1 MTKTASVINQLR
13 RVNLSAAAIVL
24 ICFFLPWVQ
33 VSCAG
38 ARDSLS
44 GLDLA
49 REGERLLW
57 LVPLLMIAVLALGV
71 MRFGERQASLF
82 PIASLVSGLLSAYL
96 LNREHAKS
104 DRWSGLIVAQVT
116 VWFWLALLASLVI
129 VVSALLLFFRR
140 TRAP

>member
-1 MTKTASVINQLR
+1 MINQLR
-13 RVNLSAAAIVL
+13 RVNLSAAVIVL

-44 GLDLA
+44 GFDLA

-57 LVPLLMIAVLALGV
+57 LVPLLMIALLAVGLV
-71 MRFGERQASLF
+71 RFSERQASLF
-82 PIASLVSGLLSAYL
+82 PIASLVSGLLCAYL

-104 DRWSGLIVAQVT
+104 NRWSGLIVAEVT

>member
-1 MTKTASVINQLR
+1 MTRTESVINQLR
-13 RVNLSAAAIVL
+13 RVNLSAAVIVL

-44 GLDLA
+44 GFDLA

-57 LVPLLMIAVLALGV
+57 LVPLLMIALLAVGLV
-71 MRFGERQASLF
+71 RFSERQASLF
-82 PIASLVSGLLSAYL
+82 PIASLVSGLLCAYL

-104 DRWSGLIVAQVT
+104 NRWSGLIVAEVT

>member
-1 MTKTASVINQLR
+1 MTKTVPAIDKLR
-13 RVNLSAAAIVL
+13 RINLSAAAIVL

-33 VSCAG
+33 VGCAG

-44 GLDLA
+44 GFDLA
-49 REGERLLW
+49 REGEKLLW

-71 MRFGERQASLF
+71 MRFSQRQASLF

-96 LNREHAKS
+96 LNREHTKV

-116 VWFWLALLASLVI
+116 VWFWLALLASLVM
-129 VVSALLLFFRR
+129 VVSALLLYFRR
-140 TRAP
+140 DRAP